1 MATHR
6 FSIPKTFYYWPLIG
20 LWLSTVALAVSFY
33 ALIPISIFAYFTFR
47 NTLNILQVVGPIYW
61 ISRDYDKVQKFR
73 IGSGFMHTISDPWF
87 KGKGVQISL
96 WKRSFQVGIC
106 QEQKYHNDLEGSLA
120 AIQGRFLDLT
130 PRQIREQSES
140 IRNK

>member
-1 MATHR
+1 
-6 FSIPKTFYYWPLIG
+6 
-20 LWLSTVALAVSFY
+20 
-33 ALIPISIFAYFTFR
+33 
-47 NTLNILQVVGPIYW
+47 
-61 ISRDYDKVQKFR
+61 
-73 IGSGFMHTISDPWF
+73 MHTISDPWF